1 MILRHRSISPAL
13 AEEIPMSMSDHG
25 AVHHDVSPAITAMM
39 RDAAVPGLSLAVV
52 RDDRLLYGDAF
63 GWADLATRT
72 PATTTTSY
80 LWFSMSKIATAT
92 AAMRLADENRLDLDA
107 PLDEYVG
114 YLHAPGDTQPT
125 TRQLLTHTAGLA
137 NPLPIRWVHRA
148 DSPGPD
154 PEVLLRE
161 LAGRRR
167 AFRYPIGGP
176 GRYSNVG
183 YLAAAQV
190 IAAVAGR
197 PFQDYVHDAVL
208 VPAGMTA
215 TGFTY
220 QPGAQAASGYVRA
233 PRGTG
238 PALRAL
244 LPKGI
249 VGQRHG
255 RYLGL
260 RPFLIDGAGY
270 GGLVGHVLDAAR
282 FLRLHLGDGQIDGQ
296 RILSAQ
302 TARAMRRIV
311 AHGKPFDHATGWFR
325 RPVAD
330 TTEQYV
336 EHFGA
341 GAGFWNVM
349 RLYPERNLGIVVMT
363 NSTTSYRF
371 DPLFRFL
378 IGASWPS

>member
-1 MILRHRSISPAL
+1 MILRKRSTGHHTVPA
-13 AEEIPMSMSDHG
+13 
-25 AVHHDVSPAITAMM
+25 AVTAMM
-39 RDAAVPGLSLAVV
+39 RDAALPGLSIAVV
-52 RDDRLLYGDAF
+52 RDDRLLYAGAF
-63 GWADLATRT
+63 GSADLATGA
-72 PATTTTSY
+72 PAATTTSY

-92 AAMRLADENRLDLDA
+92 AALRLADEGRLDLDA

-114 YLHAPGDTQPT
+114 YLRAPGHAQPT

-148 DSPGPD
+148 GEPGTD
-154 PEVLLRE
+154 PEALLRR

-167 AFRYPIGGP
+167 SFRYRVGGTA
-176 GRYSNVG
+176 RYSNLG

-190 IAAVAGR
+190 IAAAAGR
-197 PFQDYVHDAVL
+197 PFTDYVREAVL
-208 VPAGMTA
+208 RPAGMTGTGYTYRPDARAA
-215 TGFTY
+215 T
-220 QPGAQAASGYVRA
+220 GYVRT

-238 PALRAL
+238 PLLTAV

-249 VGQRHG
+249 VGERHG
-255 RYLGL
+255 RYVGL
-260 RPFLIDGAGY
+260 RPFLVDGAGY
-270 GGLVGHVLDAAR
+270 GGLVGDVLDAGR
-282 FLRLHLGDGQIDGQ
+282 LLRLHLGDGQIDGR
-296 RILSAQ
+296 RILGAE

-311 AHGKPFDHATGWFR
+311 ATGRPFDHATGWFR

-330 TTEQYV
+330 STEPYV

-363 NSTTSYRF
+363 NSTTTYQF
-371 DPLFRFL
+371 DPLFRQL
-378 IGASWPS
+378 TGVAWPD